1 MIWPPKPEQ
10 VIVAGLSA
18 VVIAATLAMLA
29 IVYFAGR
36 KDAAPA
42 IETARDQAASA
53 ELAVEGAA
61 ISGELADALLQ
72 QSRAQNQALI
82 ALQRAAAQSEDAHAP
97 LDPARADRLRAHDR
111 QLCDA
116 APHLDGCAPTPD

>member
-1 MIWPPKPEQ
+1 MIWPPKPER

-18 VVIAATLAMLA
+18 VAIVAILAALA
-29 IVYFAGR
+29 IFYFEGR
-36 KDAAPA
+36 RDAAPA
-42 IETARDQAASA
+42 IEAASDQAVSA
-53 ELAVEGAA
+53 ELAGEGGALA
-61 ISGELADALLQ
+61 GELTDALLQ
-72 QSRAQNQALI
+72 QSQAQNQALM

-116 APHLDGCAPTPD
+116 APHLDGCAQPPD

>member
-1 MIWPPKPEQ
+1 MTWPPKPEQ

-18 VVIAATLAMLA
+18 VVVAATLAMLA
-29 IVYFAGR
+29 IVYVAGR

-42 IETARDQAASA
+42 IEAASDQAVSA
-53 ELAVEGAA
+53 ELAGEGAA
-61 ISGELADALLQ
+61 LAGELTDALLQ
-72 QSRAQNQALI
+72 HSQAQNQALM

-116 APHLDGCAPTPD
+116 APHLDGCAPAPD